1 MVRSDLGAGPLPAHA
16 GWMPRLRREDGQAI
30 VEYGMV
36 IATISLLLISFVV
49 VAGLGDEFTT
59 LVDNIEAAFS

>member
-1 MVRSDLGAGPLPAHA
+1 
-16 GWMPRLRREDGQAI
+16 MPRLKREDGQAI

-36 IATISLLLISFVV
+36 IAGISLVLIALVIVS
-49 VAGLGDEFTT
+49 GLDNEFTT

>member
-1 MVRSDLGAGPLPAHA
+1 
-16 GWMPRLRREDGQAI
+16 MPRLRREDGQAI

>member
-1 MVRSDLGAGPLPAHA
+1 
-16 GWMPRLRREDGQAI
+16 MPRLKREDGQAI

-36 IATISLLLISFVV
+36 IAGISLVLIALVIV
-49 VAGLGDEFTT
+49 TGLDTAFTT